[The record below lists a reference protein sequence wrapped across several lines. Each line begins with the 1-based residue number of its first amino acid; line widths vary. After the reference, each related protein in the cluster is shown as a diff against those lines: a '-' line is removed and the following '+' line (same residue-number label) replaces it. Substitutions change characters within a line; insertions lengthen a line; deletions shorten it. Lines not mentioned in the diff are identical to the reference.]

1 MIDIRNKKECCGCHA
16 CMSVCPERCIRMVA
30 DEEGFLYPQVNTSL
44 CVGCNLCEKVCPVIH
59 QHQPRMPLKVYASAN
74 KNLSVRMD
82 SSSGG
87 IFTLL
92 AETVISRGGVVFGA
106 CYDEDWNVVHGWTDT
121 MEGTKAFRGA
131 KYVQSRIG
139 NAYKEAKRLLEQGCQ
154 VLFSGTPCQTA
165 GLKRFLRKEYEGLLT
180 VDIVCHGVPSPD
192 VWQSYLASING
203 KQDRITYISM
213 RNKKDGWSRYRMEI
227 HAGDVPLYSGKASLN
242 LYSKGYLANLYL
254 RPSCHACPARAG
266 KSRSDITLG
275 DYWGIQR
282 FHPSFDDNKG
292 TNLVLIN
299 TQKGM
304 NHYGMID
311 VYHIETTYSQ
321 GIKEN
326 ACVERSVPYPSLR
339 DEFWSRFPDEG
350 IGLIDKLCRKKN
362 RIWFRLWNRL
372 CNGNKT

>member
-1 MIDIRNKKECCGCHA
+1 
-16 CMSVCPERCIRMVA
+16 
-30 DEEGFLYPQVNTSL
+30 
-44 CVGCNLCEKVCPVIH
+44 
-59 QHQPRMPLKVYASAN
+59 
-74 KNLSVRMD
+74 
-82 SSSGG
+82 
-87 IFTLL
+87 
-92 AETVISRGGVVFGA
+92 
-106 CYDEDWNVVHGWTDT
+106 
-121 MEGTKAFRGA
+121 
-131 KYVQSRIG
+131 
-139 NAYKEAKRLLEQGCQ
+139 
-154 VLFSGTPCQTA
+154 
-165 GLKRFLRKEYEGLLT
+165 
-180 VDIVCHGVPSPD
+180 
-192 VWQSYLASING
+192 
-203 KQDRITYISM
+203 M